1 MYRHFFGLDKPP
13 FNLAATVDV
22 LYLTPQHREA
32 LASLSYAILAR
43 KGFAVLVSDP
53 GMGKTTLLATLRKE
67 LKARAVQI
75 SAIPNPVLNPSEFL
89 EMTLLDFGHTEIP
102 QSKAKRLCL
111 FRQTLLNNHAS
122 DRLSVLMIDEA
133 HKLSPEVLEEIRLLS
148 NFEMSQHKLIQIVL
162 AGQKELER
170 TLDLAELWQLKQRI
184 SYWATIRPLTAMEVR
199 NYIQH
204 RWAQAGG
211 KDGHPF
217 EPDAVSGIAEVSSGI
232 PRLINSICDVSL
244 MLAFAD
250 GKRRIQLDYVID
262 ASRDLRL
269 QTGAKSK
276 TMPAEMGQGRETPAW
291 SGADSALVSPVPS
304 PIQRQAS
311 GAGQSR
317 PITGQPA
324 TAPKVPFWTRLFR
337 TGGEPTGNQG
347 EFDAGS
353 PRSLT
358 NHRA

>member
-1 MYRHFFGLDKPP
+1 
-13 FNLAATVDV
+13 
-22 LYLTPQHREA
+22 
-32 LASLSYAILAR
+32 
-43 KGFAVLVSDP
+43 
-53 GMGKTTLLATLRKE
+53 
-67 LKARAVQI
+67 
-75 SAIPNPVLNPSEFL
+75 
-89 EMTLLDFGHTEIP
+89 
-102 QSKAKRLCL
+102 
-111 FRQTLLNNHAS
+111 
-122 DRLSVLMIDEA
+122 
-133 HKLSPEVLEEIRLLS
+133 
-148 NFEMSQHKLIQIVL
+148 VL